1 MYLLQAIILLQ
12 GRSIPSWYFYLFS
25 WFTHILILR
34 NIYLHKWVFSENE
47 NLSGHC
53 LPPDPGENKAF
64 QRWGL
69 SAACPHSRGSQ
80 QISVDSIIFLRRY
93 FISSLFT
100 CCRLKEIVTHLA
112 KTKQTKIKQKI
123 IKWEWKKLPSNN
135 SNPRI
140 YFQKRQ

>member
-47 NLSGHC
+47 NLPARC
-53 LPPDPGENKAF
+53 LPPDPEENKAF
-64 QRWGL
+64 QKWGL
-69 SAACPHSRGSQ
+69 SAAFFLRVEAPSRFQ
-80 QISVDSIIFLRRY
+80 LILCISLRRY

-100 CCRLKEIVTHLA
+100 CSRLKEIVTHLV
-112 KTKQTKIKQKI
+112 KTKQTKIKQDNKMRVEKTT
-123 IKWEWKKLPSNN
+123 IK
-135 SNPRI
+135 
-140 YFQKRQ
+140 